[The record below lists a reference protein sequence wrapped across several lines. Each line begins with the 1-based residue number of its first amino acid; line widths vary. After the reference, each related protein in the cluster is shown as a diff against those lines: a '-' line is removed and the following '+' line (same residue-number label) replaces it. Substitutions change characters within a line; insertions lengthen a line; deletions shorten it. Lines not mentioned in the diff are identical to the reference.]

1 MPSTFLELVNRINRK
16 VNEVELTSSNFAT
29 ATGFYST
36 AKDAV
41 NDSIRRINQQDFM
54 WPFNHTTHDETL
66 VAGTNRY
73 DFQTDYKFVYF
84 QTFRIQ
90 RDASLNNE
98 TQFLVEIPYEE
109 YLQRYIDDEY
119 NTATGIRDI
128 PRLVAQRPDG
138 GYVVWP
144 IPDKAYTLT
153 YEYYSLQT
161 DLVSHSDQTT
171 IPTQFDHII
180 QDGAMYYVYNFRGDT
195 ETADR
200 MNVQFTEKLNNMRT
214 IYINRYDY
222 VRDTRIPNSSHTTNR
237 TLRLD
242 S

>member
-1 MPSTFLELVNRINRK
+1 MPSTYLQLVNRVNRK
-16 VNEVELTSSNFAT
+16 VNEVELTSSNFAD
-29 ATGFYST
+29 AGGQYGVV
-36 AKDAV
+36 KDAI

-54 WPFNHTTHDETL
+54 WPFNHSTYNETL

-73 DFQTDYKFVYF
+73 DFQSDYKMVYM

-90 RDASLNNE
+90 RDAALNNE
-98 TQFLVEIPYEE
+98 TQYLMEIPYEE
-109 YLQRYIDDEY
+109 YLQKYVDDEY
-119 NTATGIRDI
+119 NTSTSIREL
-128 PRLVAQRPDG
+128 PRVVAQRPDG

-144 IPDKAYTLT
+144 VPDKAYTLT

-161 DLVSHSDQTT
+161 DLIAYNDETT
-171 IPTQFDHII
+171 VPSQFDHVI
-180 QDGAMYYVYNFRGDT
+180 QDGAMYYVYNFRSDT

-200 MNVQFTEKLNNMRT
+200 MDNQFNNKLDDMRK

-222 VRDTRIPNSSHTTNR
+222 IRDTRFNRHTNSSNR
-237 TLRLD
+237 TIRLD